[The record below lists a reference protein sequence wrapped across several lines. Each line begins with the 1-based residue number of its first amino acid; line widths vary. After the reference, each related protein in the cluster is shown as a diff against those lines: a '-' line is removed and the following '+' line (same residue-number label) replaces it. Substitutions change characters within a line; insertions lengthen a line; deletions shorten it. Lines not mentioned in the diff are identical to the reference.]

1 VKMLVKVD
9 RVPGLGYFA
18 TAWLA
23 DGGLLVP
30 TSKEDG
36 PTTHVMSYWAD
47 SLKAINDEKAKVE
60 ALGHECDIIHVLA

>member
-1 VKMLVKVD
+1 MIVKVE

-23 DGGLLVP
+23 DGGQLVP

-36 PTTHVMSYWAD
+36 PTHVVSYWAD
-47 SLKAINDEKAKVE
+47 SLQAINAERAKVE
-60 ALGHECDIIHVLA
+60 ALGHTCEIVHSIGT